1 MGNIIH
7 TIDDFFFQFLDI
19 TLIFYLCFS
28 LYKFRFHPA
37 HKKIAIICT
46 SVCFGLLYKL
56 LLTFIDYLNLI
67 SYQSLANPRQP
78 DDLLILGDFSITP
91 IPLILYSLLIVFI
104 FTHGNRLDELLLI
117 MLFTPSS
124 DMIRILGYYLSRLLP
139 AFIQEDTVYIMRTLF
154 SFVFLIFITWLFY
167 KYFQMLH
174 NNPRQSYRVY
184 TCIAALSMNFFYILI
199 KHNISQISFATL
211 IFVLML
217 IILIFFFLLMEKIIQ
232 NYNNNLRLQ
241 FQEKIEESNRQTIIE
256 MENAT
261 QEIRRWRHEYQ
272 NQLLLFMSYC
282 EESRYSELQES
293 LETALQK
300 LPHLEK
306 RIRTGN
312 SELDLILNHKFSECT
327 KQGIDLL
334 IQVSIPEQLN
344 FRKEDIF
351 SLLNNLLNNA
361 IEAAKKTPSPYIQL
375 TISPAK
381 NYLLF
386 QIRNSCI
393 GNVLE
398 ENPELQTTKSD
409 KLFHGIG
416 MSVIRSVVNKYDGII
431 NFSQDDEIFQTK
443 VLLKCKRSEPMS
455 FT

>member
-1 MGNIIH
+1 
-7 TIDDFFFQFLDI
+7 
-19 TLIFYLCFS
+19 
-28 LYKFRFHPA
+28 
-37 HKKIAIICT
+37 
-46 SVCFGLLYKL
+46 
-56 LLTFIDYLNLI
+56 
-67 SYQSLANPRQP
+67 
-78 DDLLILGDFSITP
+78 
-91 IPLILYSLLIVFI
+91 
-104 FTHGNRLDELLLI
+104 
-117 MLFTPSS
+117 
-124 DMIRILGYYLSRLLP
+124 MIRILGYYLSRLLP

-431 NFSQDDEIFQTK
+431 NFSQEDEIFQTK